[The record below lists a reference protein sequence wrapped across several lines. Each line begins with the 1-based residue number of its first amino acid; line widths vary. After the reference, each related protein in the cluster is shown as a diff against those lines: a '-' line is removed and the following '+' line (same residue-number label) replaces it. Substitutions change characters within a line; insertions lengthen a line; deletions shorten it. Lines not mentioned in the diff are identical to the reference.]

1 MILVGVELVVLVV
14 KNWNGFLV
22 VNWKYGF
29 SVVVVVVVVLV
40 VVVVY
45 SVLLYFVVCGVGAE
59 VLATYGCVVPSL
71 LVIFP

>member
-1 MILVGVELVVLVV
+1 MILVGVALVVGLVV

-29 SVVVVVVVVLV
+29 SVVVVVVLV
-40 VVVVY
+40 VVCAV
-45 SVLLYFVVCGVGAE
+45 YFVVCAVGAD

-71 LVIFP
+71 LRVKEIQY